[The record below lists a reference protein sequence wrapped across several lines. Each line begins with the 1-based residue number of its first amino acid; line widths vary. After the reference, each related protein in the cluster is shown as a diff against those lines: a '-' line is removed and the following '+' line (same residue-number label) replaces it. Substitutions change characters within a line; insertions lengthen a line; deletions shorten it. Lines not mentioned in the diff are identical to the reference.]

1 MSSPRHLIAI
11 NVGNTRT
18 AVALFEDGKIQP
30 PQRFANVDPAP
41 VIQHIVDAW
50 RRTTGRQRQDES
62 DAIVIDAAA
71 QSDTAIVMASVN
83 DALASPIAQAVED
96 QLTEEVYR
104 VGEDIETPIGR
115 QLDPE
120 TIVGVDRL
128 LNGAAA
134 FDILKQACVI
144 IDAGTAI
151 TIDFVDGQ
159 GTFHGGAIAPGAAMQ
174 LKALH
179 EHTAALPDLPFHAP
193 DAEAFGRSTAQA
205 MYQGVF
211 HGIRGMVQRLVERYA
226 EAYGAFPIVVA
237 TGGDAPALFENDPL
251 IDRIVPDLTLIGIE
265 VAARHALTQGRGN

>member
-18 AVALFEDGKIQP
+18 AVAHFEDGNITP
-30 PQRFANVDPAP
+30 PQRFSNADVHDIIDHVVAT
-41 VIQHIVDAW
+41 W
-50 RRTTGRQRQDES
+50 RSITGRQRLDEG
-62 DAIVIDAAA
+62 DVVVDRKP
-71 QSDTAIVMASVN
+71 DVDVTVVLASVN
-83 DALASPIAQAVED
+83 DPVAATIARGVED

-104 VGEDIETPIGR
+104 IGEDIEAPIGR

-120 TIVGVDRL
+120 TVVGVDRL
-128 LNGAAA
+128 LSAAGA

-144 IDAGTAI
+144 VDAGTAI
-151 TIDFVDGQ
+151 TVDFVDGQ

-179 EHTAALPDLPFHAP
+179 AQTAALPDLPFRAP
-193 DAEAFGRSTAQA
+193 EDEPFGRNTAQA

-226 EAYGAFPIVVA
+226 EAYGAYPLVVA
-237 TGGDAPALFENDPL
+237 TGGDAQALFGNEPL

-265 VAARHALTQGRGN
+265 IAARLAVAQEPD